1 VRHPLD
7 SVLCG
12 LLAPAEIYAVGG
24 RVRDEYRTRLD
35 GLERPP
41 KDLDYVVTGM
51 AGPALVE
58 RLASAGQVDVVGAA
72 FAVLKFRHSA
82 GEADIALP
90 RRERSTGWGHRDFEV
105 ESGPHIPLADD
116 LGRRDF
122 RMNMVARRLRDDA
135 VVDPH
140 GGLADIAAGRIDT
153 VADEA
158 FIEDPLRLLR
168 AAQFA
173 ARFNYLTSERAR
185 RGMGAAAALL
195 TTVSPERIGDEMT
208 KLFSLAPAPSVG
220 LELLRETGV
229 LAHLWPELLEGVGV
243 DQNEWHAYDV
253 YRHNLVTV
261 DATPAGDLV
270 LRLAAL
276 LHDVGK
282 PRTKDGPH
290 FYRHE
295 QVGAELVPGMLE
307 RLRLPHAVIE
317 AVGHLVRQH
326 MYHADPQLEAKAI
339 RRFIQRMRSDQLD
352 RLFAL
357 RAADIVGS
365 GLPKRD
371 ESNERFQTRVFEVLA
386 QAPAASV
393 RDLAFDGR
401 DVIELLQSRGLA
413 GPNFTGDARVGA
425 ILRALF
431 ERVTDDPGLNDRAT
445 LRALAQDLISGA
457 EQRP

>member
-1 VRHPLD
+1 
-7 SVLCG
+7 
-12 LLAPAEIYAVGG
+12 
-24 RVRDEYRTRLD
+24 
-35 GLERPP
+35 
-41 KDLDYVVTGM
+41 
-51 AGPALVE
+51 
-58 RLASAGQVDVVGAA
+58 
-72 FAVLKFRHSA
+72 
-82 GEADIALP
+82 
-90 RRERSTGWGHRDFEV
+90 
-105 ESGPHIPLADD
+105 
-116 LGRRDF
+116 
-122 RMNMVARRLRDDA
+122 
-135 VVDPH
+135 
-140 GGLADIAAGRIDT
+140 
-153 VADEA
+153 
-158 FIEDPLRLLR
+158 
-168 AAQFA
+168 
-173 ARFNYLTSERAR
+173 
-185 RGMGAAAALL
+185 
-195 TTVSPERIGDEMT
+195 
-208 KLFSLAPAPSVG
+208 
-220 LELLRETGV
+220 
-229 LAHLWPELLEGVGV
+229 
-243 DQNEWHAYDV
+243 
-253 YRHNLVTV
+253 
-261 DATPAGDLV
+261 
-270 LRLAAL
+270 
-276 LHDVGK
+276 
-282 PRTKDGPH
+282 
-290 FYRHE
+290 
-295 QVGAELVPGMLE
+295 MLE